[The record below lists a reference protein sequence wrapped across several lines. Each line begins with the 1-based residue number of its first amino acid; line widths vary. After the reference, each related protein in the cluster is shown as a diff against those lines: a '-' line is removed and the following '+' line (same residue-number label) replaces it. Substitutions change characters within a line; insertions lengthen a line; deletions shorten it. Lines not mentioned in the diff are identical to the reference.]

1 MAIELSEDVLQLKA
15 SHHVRFSELP
25 WYDPEFGPSWM
36 TVGGAGGIGSWLCAV
51 LSRAGYVL
59 HVWDFDTIDETNF
72 GGQLYS
78 KNFEGKNK
86 AESVKAM
93 CEMLGAEQMIMTGQ
107 TLTETADVSPICF
120 SAFDNMKARKILF
133 ESWVKTVNGL
143 PEEEKRKAIFVDG
156 RMLAEAGHI
165 YWVTIDKIEAYRTQ
179 LFEDSVVGDQPC
191 SAKATSH
198 CGAFIS
204 SIMMA
209 GFTNWVT
216 NVKLEMDAREVP
228 FKMEF
233 ELALLNFTFKTE
245 KECTTLNS

>member
-1 MAIELSEDVLQLKA
+1 MAIELSVEALASKA

-25 WYDPEFGPSWM
+25 WYDPNFGPGWI
-36 TVGGAGGIGSWLCAV
+36 TVGGAGGIGSWLCAL
-51 LSRAGYVL
+51 LSRAGYSL
-59 HVWDFDTIDETNF
+59 HVWDFDRIDETNF
-72 GGQLYS
+72 GGQFYL
-78 KNFEGKNK
+78 KQFQGKNK
-86 AESVKAM
+86 AESVIELCK
-93 CEMLGAEQMIMTGQ
+93 MLGADQLITNG
-107 TLTETADVSPICF
+107 ETVDESSDVSPICF

-133 ESWVKTVNGL
+133 ELWVKLVNSL
-143 PEEEKRKAIFVDG
+143 PEEEKKNAIFVDG

-165 YWVTIDKIEAYRTQ
+165 YWVTPDKIDVYRTQ
-179 LFEDSVVGDQPC
+179 IFEDSVVADQPC

-198 CGAFIS
+198 CGAYIS

-216 NVKLEMDAREVP
+216 NCKLGMDAREVP

-245 KECTTLNS
+245 SECTT